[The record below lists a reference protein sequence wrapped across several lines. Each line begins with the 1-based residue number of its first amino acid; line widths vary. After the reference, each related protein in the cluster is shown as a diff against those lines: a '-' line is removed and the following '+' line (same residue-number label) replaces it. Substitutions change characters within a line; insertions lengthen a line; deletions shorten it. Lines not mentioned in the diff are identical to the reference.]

1 MYFPR
6 YVLFHLILLSVI
18 IVKLEF
24 LGPSL
29 QLLRLGPESG
39 QALIAVRAKLAE
51 ILEHLQLEELP
62 VRGVVYRLGLPF
74 LVRNHVV
81 PRPQETHF
89 LGNVRVVG
97 MPIDAARDI
106 CLLQDGRFHLVVVC
120 SASGREERLE
130 GIKEQET
137 LHILPDQSKH
147 VARAVYILVLLGQLQ
162 K

>member
-1 MYFPR
+1 M
-6 YVLFHLILLSVI
+6 
-18 IVKLEF
+18 
-24 LGPSL
+24 
-29 QLLRLGPESG
+29 
-39 QALIAVRAKLAE
+39 
-51 ILEHLQLEELP
+51 
-62 VRGVVYRLGLPF
+62 
-74 LVRNHVV
+74 V

-120 SASGREERLE
+120 SATVREERLE

-137 LHILPDQSKH
+137 SHILPDQGKH